1 MDIEI
6 TRMGAIVDVTDEVL
20 PDAVELLADA
30 FAENESVVGSLLA
43 SLAEARSALRARK
56 ADAAAGRN
64 ISDERIEQAAC
75 EVDGIRDALVA
86 LLDGSERVT
95 IPLTAAGC
103 RRDGEVLLSAAQAAE
118 GRFRT
123 AGQTATVKAL
133 LPHQRG
139 LEDAA

>member
-1 MDIEI
+1 MDITI
-6 TRMGAIVDVTDEVL
+6 TTMGSTIDITDEAL

-30 FAENESVVGSLLA
+30 FAENETVVGSLLA
-43 SLAEARSALRARK
+43 SLAEARAALRARK

-64 ISDERIEQAAC
+64 ISDEWIEHAAC
-75 EVDGIRDALVA
+75 EVDGIRDAIVA
-86 LLDGSERVT
+86 LLDGSGRIR

-103 RRDGEVLLSAAQAAE
+103 RRDGEVLLSAAGAAE
-118 GRFRT
+118 ARFRT
-123 AGQTATVKAL
+123 AGQTATVKAI